1 MADDLAAAIMAT
13 AQQLRVDPL
22 DLATAISYE
31 TGGTFDPWQR
41 GPTTKWGQ
49 HRGLIQWGEPQ
60 REKYGVYK
68 GMPNS
73 DQLQSVGKY
82 LTDAGVE
89 PGMGLLDI
97 YSAIN
102 AGKVK
107 RYNASDANNGG
118 AWGTVRDKVEHQMD
132 GHRTK
137 AQKLLAMAMKPD
149 PVLGADRRMAMTE
162 QRDHAMNP
170 AILGADARQSA
181 EQQQIAINPALAPS
195 MQSEMPTPAVDP
207 ADAQASPVGNML
219 GSLMSG
225 FQGMGAQPAGPRVL
239 QDDSAQTI
247 AAAQG
252 LKDRGSQLKSAFRP
266 DVLNLMSL
274 GKRPAVV

>member
-60 REKYGVYK
+60 REQYGVYK

-102 AGKVK
+102 VGKVK

-137 AQKLLAMAMKPD
+137 AQKLLA
-149 PVLGADRRMAMTE
+149 
-162 QRDHAMNP
+162 
-170 AILGADARQSA
+170 
-181 EQQQIAINPALAPS
+181 PS
-195 MQSEMPTPAVDP
+195 MQSEMPTPPVDP
-207 ADAQASPVGNML
+207 AVATQASPVGDML
-219 GSLMSG
+219 SGLMSG
-225 FQGMGAQPAGPRVL
+225 FQGMGAQPTGPRVL

-266 DVLNLMSL
+266 DVLNLTSL